1 MPSTII
7 VFSHLRW
14 DFVYQRPQQL
24 LARLATKHR
33 IIFFEE
39 PIHHQDADAFIE
51 TSSPEPGVLVC
62 KPHTPSSQIG
72 FHDEQIPLLMQ
83 LLQQLIREQKLTEY
97 LAWFYTPMA
106 LPLLRGLKP
115 KLVVYDCM
123 DELSGFLNAPTQI
136 VQRERE
142 LLKLADLVFTGGPS
156 LYEAKKG
163 LNHSVHCFSSSVD
176 TAHFSQARNPQIEHP
191 AQCLLPR
198 PRFGFFG
205 VLDERLDLAL
215 LHALAKAHPD
225 WQLIMVGPVV
235 KIAPDTLPKGKNVQY
250 FGKQEYSDLP
260 SFLAGWDVCLL
271 PFALNDATRFISPTK
286 TLEYMA
292 AEKPVVS
299 TRITDVA
306 RPYGE
311 IVAIADD
318 AAGFIR
324 ACEEAL
330 LLTAEKRASMQRA
343 MRSVLAHTSWDAT
356 VQQMDQLLE
365 EALDKK
371 GEAQQPRNK
380 ISTRSADEL
389 LSTPTTAAP

>member
-39 PIHHQDADAFIE
+39 PILHNGADAFIE
-51 TSSPEPGVLVC
+51 TSSPEPGVIVC
-62 KPHTPSSQIG
+62 KPHTPSPRTG
-72 FHDEQIPLLMQ
+72 FHDEQIPLLGQ
-83 LLQQLIREQKLTEY
+83 LLQQLIREQKLTDY
-97 LAWFYTPMA
+97 LVWFYTPMA

-115 KLVVYDCM
+115 RLVVYDCM
-123 DELSGFLNAPTQI
+123 DEHSGFINAPAQM

-156 LYEAKKG
+156 LYEAKKR
-163 LNHSVHCFSSSVD
+163 LSHSVHCFSSSVD
-176 TAHFSQARNPQIEHP
+176 TAHFSQARDPQIEHP
-191 AQCLLPR
+191 AQRPFPR
-198 PRFGFFG
+198 PRLGFFG

-215 LHALAKAHPD
+215 LHAVAKAHRD

-235 KIAPDTLPKGKNVQY
+235 KIDPGTLPQGENVHY

-260 SFLAGWDVCLL
+260 SFLAGWNVCLL

-311 IVAIADD
+311 IVAIADS
-318 AAGFIR
+318 ATGFIS
-324 ACEEAL
+324 ACEEAI
-330 LLTAEKRASMQRA
+330 LLTAEKRRSMQSG
-343 MRSVLAHTSWDAT
+343 MRSVLARTSWDAT
-356 VQQMDQLLE
+356 VQRMDQLLE
-365 EALDKK
+365 EALGKK
-371 GEAQQPRNK
+371 WGTQQPRNK
-380 ISTRSADEL
+380 ISSRSTHEL
-389 LSTPTTAAP
+389 LPTAPTAAP